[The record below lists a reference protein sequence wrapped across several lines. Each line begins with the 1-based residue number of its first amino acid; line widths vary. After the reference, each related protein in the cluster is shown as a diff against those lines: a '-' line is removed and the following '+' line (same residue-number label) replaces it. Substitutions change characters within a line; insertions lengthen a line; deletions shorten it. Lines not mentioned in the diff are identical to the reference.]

1 MKLKFIPLLL
11 LLTYFSKAQNEAN
24 IWYFGDK
31 AGINF
36 NDPCNPVVLNN
47 GLNSNAFEGTSTIS
61 DANSGQ
67 LLFYT
72 DGYKIYNKNHIQ
84 MGSGN
89 LISNSPTQTLIIKK
103 PKSNSVFYLITPEI
117 QGNIFNNNYGLH
129 CAIID
134 LTLNGGLGD
143 VTNGNNQILLNSPV
157 TEKLTAVK
165 HTNGT
170 DIWLICHTYNDNNFK
185 VFLIDSTGINSTPII
200 SSIGSNHVSSTYGWG
215 AIGEMKASPN
225 RQKLAV
231 VNYSVSLVE
240 LFDFNN
246 STGQITNPILLPS
259 ENFSYGL
266 SFSPDDSK
274 LYVTSE
280 AFYRSVDSTISKLY
294 QFDLTSNNQTA
305 IANSK
310 TVIFE
315 VTPSTMFPNVD
326 YLGSLKIA
334 PDNKI
339 YVGRG
344 NQKSYLGVI
353 NNPNLLGTNCNY
365 VHNGFY
371 LENGKAVI
379 GLNNAME
386 IEYNGCSNSISD
398 INKVFTFNLY
408 PNPAQ
413 QSFNIELPQ
422 QQNFNLLV
430 YDVTGRKVYQS
441 KNAAGI
447 VKVDCSSFT
456 SGIYFVQAVT
466 EKTVLSSKLIK
477 Q

>member
-1 MKLKFIPLLL
+1 
-11 LLTYFSKAQNEAN
+11 
-24 IWYFGDK
+24 
-31 AGINF
+31 
-36 NDPCNPVVLNN
+36 
-47 GLNSNAFEGTSTIS
+47 
-61 DANSGQ
+61 
-67 LLFYT
+67 
-72 DGYKIYNKNHIQ
+72 
-84 MGSGN
+84 
-89 LISNSPTQTLIIKK
+89 
-103 PKSNSVFYLITPEI
+103 
-117 QGNIFNNNYGLH
+117 
-129 CAIID
+129 
-134 LTLNGGLGD
+134 
-143 VTNGNNQILLNSPV
+143 
-157 TEKLTAVK
+157 
-165 HTNGT
+165 
-170 DIWLICHTYNDNNFK
+170 
-185 VFLIDSTGINSTPII
+185 
-200 SSIGSNHVSSTYGWG
+200 
-215 AIGEMKASPN
+215 MKASPN